1 MRLVILAVGRMKSGP
16 EAELAA
22 RYLDRL
28 KKTGRSVGVS
38 DVEVRELAESGAQRA
53 ADRKA
58 EEAEA
63 LRKLIGGAAFVALD
77 ETGRNL
83 TSEDFAGIVRAK
95 AEEGAASLAFVI
107 GGPDG
112 LDPALRDEAAATIAF
127 GKMTW
132 PHKIARLMLSEQL
145 YRAATILSG
154 HPYHRA

>member
-1 MRLVILAVGRMKSGP
+1 MRLLILAVGRMKSGP

-22 RYLDRL
+22 RYLDRVR
-28 KKTGRSVGVS
+28 KAGKSVGMAG
-38 DVEVRELAESGAQRA
+38 VEVRELAESGAARS

-63 LRKLIGGAAFVALD
+63 LKKHIGSSPFVALD
-77 ETGRNL
+77 ESGKNL
-83 TSEDFAGIVRAK
+83 NSEDFAAIVGGRAD
-95 AEEGAASLAFVI
+95 AGEASLAFVI

-112 LDPALRDEAAATIAF
+112 LDPAFRDQAAATIAF

-132 PHKIARLMLSEQL
+132 PHKMARLMLAEQL
-145 YRAATILSG
+145 YRAVTILSG